1 MIGAV
6 AACAFLVSF
15 MVIRDKGQSTVLSAA
30 FTLRVAVSIVH
41 SAGIPLPDS
50 QFDARTFE
58 QVAWIWARDGRF
70 FDDFTTGS
78 YLYSWLNSG
87 IYLIFRRDPF
97 LLRVHQF
104 VLWDAYDL
112 LCYAVGKTARTGYAS
127 R

>member
-97 LLRVHQF
+97 LLRVINSCFGTLTIYF
-104 VLWDAYDL
+104 VMRS
-112 LCYAVGKTARTGYAS
+112 GKTARTGYAS